1 MHFCICNIFF
11 FFFFKFIY
19 FNWRIIT
26 LQYCDGFC
34 LHPHESMNQPHFDER
49 GLQACFQPSW
59 GFSPSHLE
67 LFKYKALL
75 LSQFKFPLLYISIA
89 IYKFSTIAFMTLCDY
104 LGSPVFLLLYDGLF
118 EDKMMFYSS

>member
-1 MHFCICNIFF
+1 MVFAYIN
-11 FFFFKFIY
+11 
-19 FNWRIIT
+19 
-26 LQYCDGFC
+26 
-34 LHPHESMNQPHFDER
+34 MNQPHFDER

-118 EDKMMFYSS
+118 GQNDVLLVVACLALIIETYLSYNRH